1 MKLVR
6 SLCMSLPRRVS
17 IPLIAVASAW
27 LGASE
32 MLSAQV
38 PVPWNVEAPTGPSK
52 KFSFVANEGT
62 LMNVAVSPDGQ
73 FLAFDLLGA
82 IYEMPIAG
90 GVARR
95 LTSGQSWNLSPK
107 YNPDGSRLAFV
118 SDRAGSFDVWTM
130 DRQGAALERV
140 SRARLSMSENFA
152 RPSWSAD
159 GRLIYA
165 TSSADGTPTQLVAF
179 DKLGGKQ
186 QVLQVPALLGG
197 PAVEQ
202 DGSGVYFERHSN
214 GLYAFEFNPYVTPP
228 SGIRIDHLDLR
239 TGEVTT
245 PVARPGGAMS
255 PAISPNG
262 KELAYV
268 HRAIDETVLI
278 VRDVVTGR
286 ERVAMR
292 NLDRDRQQ
300 SASTSGEFP
309 SLAWHPDGKHL
320 FLSTGGHIVSV
331 DVSSGGNSVVAFTAP
346 VEREMSETLR
356 FKTTEPAERAT
367 TRMHRW
373 GSRTAQGVLYEA
385 LGDLWLTDGRSAP
398 RNLTRSSM
406 LETTPVF
413 DAKSGALYFAG
424 WTDDSLGAIYR
435 LASLAG
441 GASLT
446 RLTSVPAQYGSIAV
460 SPDGV
465 RIAYV
470 RGAPGLAGGM
480 WLSNETAF
488 DLIVRE
494 ANGAE
499 RRVTGISGH
508 ELEYA
513 NIAAKI
519 PPSVTFSP
527 NGALLYFS
535 EFEGEDLVLKRIA
548 LDGSGETVLYRLP
561 NAVAVV
567 PSPDLAWLAVR
578 EYQRSYVVPWTYAGT
593 PVVLSPYDGVG
604 GAVRVDAEDGG
615 YLTWSSDSKTLG
627 WTRAG
632 GFYEKSIDRILADAR
647 APRARAPN
655 ESWTAPRVPGSTA
668 ARTDLAVAFDVD
680 RAKGPVA
687 FTNVRLVTMN
697 ARRDVID
704 NATIVVDGARIVS
717 LGTNVAV
724 PAGAKVYDLKG
735 ATIIPG
741 LIDAHAHPHIEHST
755 LHVIEQQPTYFSAPL
770 AYGVTTMVEVYG
782 NEYRDAWLADMLR
795 AGKIAGPRYFTT
807 GSPIY
812 GGRRGARRLMFRPVE
827 TLDDAREQLRWN
839 KDFGA
844 IAVKDY
850 VQFVRARRSLTVA
863 AARELGLNV
872 VSESAADPEMNFT
885 QIMDGVTG
893 IEHSMG
899 LVPFHDD
906 VVKFWGGTK
915 AGMTPT
921 LIVGYSVD
929 MGEGWYH
936 QASKLWEDPKLT
948 KFITPEQLMRVRS
961 PTKLWDAD
969 MSVLQLGAEVRK
981 LYRNG
986 TSIQMGAHGQM
997 FGVDAHWEMDLLSR
1011 SGFTPMEVLEIS
1023 TIRGAAQHGLDA
1035 QLGSLEVGKLADL
1048 VVLDANPL
1056 DDINNA
1062 LKIRYVMK
1070 NGVVY
1075 AGADAARV
1083 WPEPKAAAKAYF
1095 VGR

>member
-1 MKLVR
+1 MTLVR
-6 SLCMSLPRRVS
+6 ALYTSRDRSLRLTWLAMVVGC
-17 IPLIAVASAW
+17 
-27 LGASE
+27 LGAITT
-32 MLSAQV
+32 LNAQTAAA
-38 PVPWNVEAPTGPSK
+38 WSVETPTGPAK

-73 FLAFDLLGA
+73 SLAFDLLGA
-82 IYEMPIAG
+82 IYEMPISG

-95 LTSGQSWNLSPK
+95 LTSGQSWNLAPK
-107 YNPDGSRLAFV
+107 YSPDGVRLVFV

-130 DRQGAALERV
+130 DRQGGALERV
-140 SRARLSMSENFA
+140 SHARIPFSENFA
-152 RPSWSAD
+152 RPAWSSD

-165 TSSADGTPTQLVAF
+165 TVTADGAPTQLVAF
-179 DKLGGKQ
+179 DKLGGRQ
-186 QVLQVPALLGG
+186 EVLRTPSLLGA
-197 PAVEQ
+197 PSVEA
-202 DGSGVYFERHSN
+202 DGAGFYFERQSN
-214 GLYAFEFNPYVTPP
+214 GLYAFAFNPYVTPP
-228 SGIRIDHLDLR
+228 SGVSIDHLDLR
-239 TGEVTT
+239 TGEVTAR
-245 PVARPGGAMS
+245 VARPGGAMS

-278 VRDVVTGR
+278 VRDVASGR
-286 ERVAMR
+286 ERVVLR

-300 SASTSGEFP
+300 SASTTGEYAN
-309 SLAWHPDGKHL
+309 LAWHPDGKRL
-320 FLSTGGHIVSV
+320 YLSTGGHIMFV
-331 DVSSGGNSVVAFTAP
+331 DVATGGSSVVAFTAP

-356 FKTTEPAERAT
+356 FASTEPGERAK

-373 GSRTAQGVLYEA
+373 GSRTPHGVLYEA
-385 LGDLWLTDGRSAP
+385 LGDLWLADGKSAP
-398 RNLTRSSM
+398 RNITHTTM
-406 LETTPVF
+406 LETSPVF

-424 WTDDSLGAIYR
+424 WSDDSLGGIYTLPAR
-435 LASLAG
+435 AG
-441 GASLT
+441 SAT
-446 RLTSVPAQYGSIAV
+446 PVRLTTVPAQYGSVAA
-460 SPDGV
+460 SPDGA

-470 RGAPGLAGGM
+470 RGAPGLAGGI

-494 ANGAE
+494 TNGVE

-513 NIAAKI
+513 NIAGKI
-519 PPSVTFSP
+519 PPTVMFSP
-527 NGALLYFS
+527 NGAQLYFS
-535 EFEGEDLVLKRIA
+535 EFEGDDLALKRIN

-567 PSPDLAWLAVR
+567 PSPDLVWLAVR
-578 EYQRSYVVPWTYAGT
+578 EYQRSYIVPWTYAGA
-593 PVVLSPYDGVG
+593 PVVLSPFDGIG

-615 YLTWSSDSKTLG
+615 YLTWSADSKSLG

-632 GFYEKSIDRILADAR
+632 GFYEKSVVRMLADAR
-647 APRARAPN
+647 APRQRQPN
-655 ESWTAPRVPGSTA
+655 DSWSGPRVPGSTA
-668 ARTDLAVAFDVD
+668 MRTDLAITFDVD
-680 RAKGPVA
+680 RAKGRVA
-687 FTNVRLVTMN
+687 LTNVRLVTMN
-697 ARRDVID
+697 ARREVID
-704 NATIVVDGARIVS
+704 NATIVVEGDHIAS
-717 LGTNVAV
+717 LGTSAPV

-741 LIDAHAHPHIEHST
+741 LIDAHAHPHIEHSA

-782 NEYRDAWLADMLR
+782 NEYRDAWLSDMLR
-795 AGKIAGPRYFTT
+795 AGKMAGPRYFTT

-812 GGRRGARRLMFRPVE
+812 GERRGARRLMYRPLE

-850 VQFVRARRSLTVA
+850 VQFVRVRRSLTVA

-872 VSESAADPEMNFT
+872 VSESAADPQMNFT

-906 VVKFWGGTK
+906 VVKFWGGTR

-921 LIVGYSVD
+921 LIVGYNVD

-936 QASKLWEDPKLT
+936 QASKMWEDPKLT
-948 KFITPEQLMRVRS
+948 RFITPEQLMRVRS
-961 PTKLWDAD
+961 PTKLWDSD
-969 MSVLQLGAEVRK
+969 MSVLQLGGEVHK

-997 FGVDAHWEMDLLSR
+997 FGVDAHWEMDLLAR

-1070 NGVVY
+1070 NGVMY

-1083 WPEPKAAAKAYF
+1083 WPDPSAAAKPYF